1 MHDISRRAFLAR
13 AACASALAPFA
24 YAARGDVPAAGNTL
38 DWRLT
43 PIADNAVY
51 ARRRPMRG
59 ALYCESANK
68 TFLSW
73 MGHDCHPYVMAY
85 DHGAEEW
92 AGPLR
97 VGASQQQSFNK
108 WPVMAQDAE
117 GFIHIFYGA
126 HNAELRHTI
135 APAPGAIDG
144 EWNDTGIGVTER
156 ASYPMPVRAANGD
169 LYVFYRFTDRRGPDF
184 RPYVYIKSV
193 DNGRS
198 WSEPAQAIWHETPR
212 PHNLNEIYVGAIVEQ
227 PAGEHGPERFLISW
241 SIAGGGPEQ
250 ERHVAYTKDIYCA
263 AFVPSQDAFYSV
275 GGAEIGP
282 FIDDPDAQE
291 HCLAYDTGE
300 LDPEARRATFWHSVA
315 PSFNPANG
323 NPIVAFGVL
332 NKDRVALTGDGR
344 DDWHQEIQ
352 YDGKVA
358 IWDDGRWVHRDV
370 AEQLPIKAIQQCGPD
385 CFRAYC
391 GADGVHVFESIDGG
405 HTWAEEVTM
414 EARNAAMFNVV
425 DQARPEIMALVTQ
438 REQPLQDGRPGHSPD
453 EYRQNFLVWTL
464 GVGSIPAPQ

>member
-1 MHDISRRAFLAR
+1 MHDMDRRAFMAR
-13 AACASALAPFA
+13 AARASALGAFA
-24 YAARGDVPAAGNTL
+24 HASHASESVAATAL

-43 PIADNAVY
+43 PIADSAVY

-59 ALYCESANK
+59 ALYCERSNK

-85 DHGAEEW
+85 NHGTGGW

-97 VGASQQQSFNK
+97 VGTSQAQSFNK
-108 WPVMAQDAE
+108 WPVMVQDAA
-117 GFIHIFYGA
+117 GVVHVFYGA
-126 HNAELRHTI
+126 HNAQLRHSVS
-135 APAPGAIDG
+135 PAPGAIEG
-144 EWNDTGIGVTER
+144 QWNDTGIGVTER
-156 ASYPMPVRAANGD
+156 ASYPMPVCAANGD

-184 RPYVYIKSV
+184 RPYVYIKST

-198 WSEPAQAIWHETPR
+198 WSEPARAIWHETPR
-212 PHNLNEIYVGAIVEQ
+212 PHNLNEIYVGAVVEQ

-241 SIAGGGPEQ
+241 SIAGGGPDQ
-250 ERHVAYTKDIYCA
+250 ARHVAYTKDIYCA
-263 AFVPSQDAFYSV
+263 AFTPSDDMFYSV
-275 GGAEIGP
+275 GGAELGA
-282 FIDDPDAQE
+282 FIDDPDAYQ

-300 LDPEARRATFWHSVA
+300 LDPEARRATFWHTVA

-323 NPIVAFGVL
+323 NPLVAFGIL
-332 NKDRVALTGDGR
+332 NKDKVEITGDGR

-370 AEQLPIKAIQQCGPD
+370 AEELPIKAIQQCGAD

-391 GADGVHVFESIDGG
+391 GTDGVHVFNSTDGG
-405 HTWAEEVTM
+405 RTWAAEVTLH
-414 EARNAAMFNVV
+414 ARNAAMFNVV
-425 DQARPEIMALVTQ
+425 DNARPEIKVLVTQ
-438 REQPLQDGRPGHSPD
+438 REQPRQGGRPGHSPD
-453 EYRQNFLVWTL
+453 DYRQNFQVWTL
-464 GVGSIPAPQ
+464 GVGPLATPA